1 MTTLA
6 REAIG
11 YTAASVCALA
21 VDMTILWILVHFL
34 SWQALP
40 AATASFLAGA
50 VVAYEMSIRIAFRQ
64 HRFQDR
70 RTELVSF
77 IAIGTVGLGINA
89 VVIALAVKCA
99 GVHFML
105 AKGMAA
111 GFTFAW
117 NFIARRQLLFVRCA
131 SAS

>member
-11 YTAASVCALA
+11 YTVASLCALA

-34 SWQALP
+34 SWRVLP
-40 AATASFLAGA
+40 AATLSFLAGA
-50 VVAYEMSIRIAFRQ
+50 VVAYELSIRIAFRQ
-64 HRFQDR
+64 HRLRDR
-70 RTELVSF
+70 RTERVGF
-77 IAIGTVGLGINA
+77 IALGTVGLGINA
-89 VVIALAVKCA
+89 VVIAVAVKYA
-99 GVHFML
+99 GVQFML

-117 NFIARRQLLFVRCA
+117 NFVARRQLLFVRCA
-131 SAS
+131 PAS